1 MTVHDLNLPWRD
13 IDTVLLDM
21 DGTLLD
27 LAFDNFFWL
36 ELVPKRYAERTGIGF
51 AEARSDITA
60 RYARCVGKLEWYC
73 VEHWSAELG
82 LDIVALKRRYRHR
95 IGYLP
100 GAASFLSAARR
111 AGKPLAIVTN
121 AHPDTIAVKAAE
133 TRVHERVDEI
143 VSSHELAAPKE
154 SAEFW
159 HAFVRHR
166 PFDPRRTLLVEDSL
180 AVLEAARRFGV
191 RHTVAIRRPDST
203 QPAREITD
211 FISVDGI
218 AELAPL
224 EARAQP

>member
-1 MTVHDLNLPWRD
+1 SRLRSRARTLRGWPHRPLAQSSERARAGLRIRSSSTHSIIIARMTVHDLNLPWRD

-36 ELVPKRYAERTGIGF
+36 EFVPKRYAERTGIGF

-159 HAFVRHR
+159 HAFVRH
-166 PFDPRRTLLVEDSL
+166 
-180 AVLEAARRFGV
+180 
-191 RHTVAIRRPDST
+191 
-203 QPAREITD
+203 
-211 FISVDGI
+211 
-218 AELAPL
+218 
-224 EARAQP
+224 